1 MRLTS
6 EGREIVEKLDEIMR
20 EVMGID
26 AMEQKLQKLLEVDE
40 VIIVPGDCDVSPW
53 VKRELGKAC
62 ALRMKAGMG
71 TTKDNRLYW
80 GFNNGSSWR
89 CTSP

>member
-1 MRLTS
+1 MRLTN

-26 AMEQKLQKLLEVDE
+26 AMEKKLQKLLEVDE

-53 VKRELGKAC
+53 VQRELGKAC
-62 ALRMKAGMG
+62 AIRMKRGMG
-71 TTKDNRLYW
+71 DNEKQSLALVVQQW
-80 GFNNGSSWR
+80 QQLEMH
-89 CTSP
+89 